1 MRKNQDSQTKSVFR
15 RKREALSLSREKA
28 GELLDGMQPERIER
42 TESGKLP
49 ARPEEVLIMAKGYKA
64 PELCNHYRA
73 HECAIGKECVTEVT
87 LEDLS
92 RITLRMLSSINTLES
107 NQRRL
112 IEIAADGEIGEDEI
126 EDFVDMQM
134 ELEQLPVAIEML
146 QLWTEQM
153 IVDGRI
159 NSDKHEKIKA
169 SKTTKR

>member
-1 MRKNQDSQTKSVFR
+1 
-15 RKREALSLSREKA
+15 
-28 GELLDGMQPERIER
+28 
-42 TESGKLP
+42 
-49 ARPEEVLIMAKGYKA
+49 
-64 PELCNHYRA
+64 
-73 HECAIGKECVTEVT
+73 
-87 LEDLS
+87 
-92 RITLRMLSSINTLES
+92 MLSSINTLES

-134 ELEQLPVAIEML
+134 ELEQLSVAIEML

-159 NSDKHEKIKA
+159 NSDKYEKTKA